1 MRWPICAT
9 QGPHHVAMKI
19 DDHDFAAMIAKAEW
33 VTVDISQGEIRGYL
47 SDSNANVIFLWSIF

>member
-1 MRWPICAT
+1 
-9 QGPHHVAMKI
+9 MKI